1 LDIGKIVILGAG
13 QGGVQTAISLRDN
26 GFDGQITLVGD
37 EGVLPYER
45 PPLSKSYLLGD
56 KSRQSLQFRPEKFY
70 ADHKIET
77 MLDDAAIKI
86 DRQARTV
93 SLRSGA
99 ELAYDHL
106 VLAVGARNRLLPM
119 GDGLDGIL
127 YMRTLSD
134 ADALQQRLSS
144 IDDVVVI
151 GAGFIGLETAA
162 VLRKL
167 GKQVTVLEAA
177 PRVMGRAVSPEI
189 SGFFADAHAAWGSEI
204 VTNASVSEI
213 AGEAGK
219 VKSVATAD
227 GRRFKADA
235 VMVGIGV
242 VPNTEIASAAGLD
255 IDGGIVVDA
264 RMMTSDPDISAIG
277 DCASFPCQFA
287 NGQPLRL
294 ESVQNAIDQAKCVAN
309 RLVGKPSDYVSVP
322 WFWSDQGDLKLQMV
336 GITSGA
342 DQRVMRGDPAKREFS
357 IFCFSN
363 GKLIGIESVNKPG
376 DNMFGRRLLAT
387 PAGLTP
393 GQAADM
399 SFDLKAH
406 LMKATRPG

>member
-1 LDIGKIVILGAG
+1 MAIEKVVILGAG

-26 GFDGQITLVGD
+26 GFGGQITLVGD
-37 EGVLPYER
+37 EAVLPYER

-70 ADHKIET
+70 ANQRIET
-77 MLDDAAIKI
+77 VLDDAAINV
-86 DRQARTV
+86 DRQAGTV
-93 SLRSGA
+93 LLRSGA
-99 ELAYDHL
+99 RLPYDHL
-106 VLAVGARNRLLPM
+106 VLAIGARNRRLPI
-119 GDGLDGIL
+119 GDDLDGIL

-134 ADALQQRLSS
+134 ADALQQRLGL
-144 IDDVVVI
+144 INDVVVI

-177 PRVMGRAVSPEI
+177 PRVMGRAVSLEI
-189 SGFFADAHAAWGSEI
+189 SDFFADAHAAWGSKI
-204 VTNASVSEI
+204 VVNATVSGI
-213 AGEAGK
+213 SGEAGK
-219 VKSVATAD
+219 VNSVATAD
-227 GRRFKADA
+227 GHRYKADA

-242 VPNTEIASAAGLD
+242 LPNTEIALAAGLVV
-255 IDGGIVVDA
+255 DGGIVVDA
-264 RMMTSDPDISAIG
+264 LMTTSDPTISAIG
-277 DCASFPCQFA
+277 DCAIFPCQFA

-294 ESVQNAIDQAKCVAN
+294 ESVQNAIDQAKCVAH
-309 RLVGKPSDYVSVP
+309 RLVGKPSGYVSVP

-342 DQRVMRGDPAKREFS
+342 EQRVVRGDPAKREFS

-387 PAGLTP
+387 SAGLTP
-393 GQAADM
+393 EQAAD
-399 SFDLKAH
+399 SGFDLKAH